1 MAKNTEEMDFDIVVV
16 GCGVAGTAAALA
28 AAEQAKDLGRPL
40 RVVVLERS
48 GYETRGGNSRDTA
61 AYLRMEDETKV
72 AENFVEEMMEFSG
85 GRSDESYI
93 RTLSEKAGETISWIK
108 ERGVEFDY
116 LPTLFLTANRPRL
129 LPVGG
134 GRAIL
139 DQLSK
144 HAERLDVQI
153 AYHSTAWRLGIGE
166 DGSVSEIWIRG
177 EDGRSTKVTT
187 RAIILANGGFQ
198 GNAEMLT
205 RYLGK
210 EAYKLPTIAPGGM
223 FNKGEGIHMAFNIG
237 AKSSGQLDS
246 FHAEPSDPR
255 SNRGDAAVMTYP
267 YGILVDQSG
276 NRFVDEGI
284 STIDE
289 QYEAVA
295 RRIFDLPEHVAY
307 MISDQRMFDIEDY
320 ENAIQTEKPPI
331 EADTIEELAEKI
343 NIPPEQ
349 LKKTVEDYNTAV
361 QPGEFDPKNLDG
373 KCTKGLSPEKSNWAV
388 PIDKGPYICY
398 PIQCSNVFTYGGVA
412 TDNRSRVLSQDDY
425 PIPGLYA
432 AGEITGL
439 YHGKYPGGTSVLRGV
454 VFGRI
459 AGEEAAKYIVSE
471 PETVR

>member
-1 MAKNTEEMDFDIVVV
+1 MPNNKEELDFDIVIV

-28 AAEQAKDLGRPL
+28 AAEAAEELDRPL
-40 RVVVLERS
+40 RIVMLERS
-48 GYETRGGNSRDTA
+48 SYETRGGNSRETA
-61 AYLRMEDETKV
+61 AYLRMVDETKV
-72 AENFVEEMMEFSG
+72 AENFVEEMMAFSG
-85 GRSDESYI
+85 GRSDEKYI
-93 RTLSEKAGETISWIK
+93 RKLSEKAGETIAWVK
-108 ERGVEFDY
+108 ANGVEFDY

-139 DQLSK
+139 DQLAK
-144 HAERLDVQI
+144 NAEKLNVQI
-153 AYHSTAWRLGIGE
+153 AYNSTAWRLGLGE
-166 DGSVSEIWIRG
+166 DGKISEIWIRG
-177 EDGRSTKVTT
+177 EDGTSTKVTT
-187 RAIILANGGFQ
+187 KSVILANGGFQ
-198 GNAEMLT
+198 GNPEMLT

-223 FNKGEGIHMAFNIG
+223 ANKGEGIQMAFEIG

-255 SNRGDAAVMTYP
+255 SDRGDAAVMTYP

-307 MISDQRMFDIEDY
+307 MISDQKMFSIEDY
-320 ENAIQTEKPPI
+320 ENAIQTEKAPI
-331 EADTIEELAEKI
+331 QADTIEELAEKI
-343 NIPPEQ
+343 NIPVEQ
-349 LKKTVEDYNTAV
+349 LRRTVEEYNAAV
-361 QPGEFDPKNLDG
+361 QPGEFDPKNEDG
-373 KCTKGLSPEKSNWAV
+373 KHTKGISPEKSNWAIA
-388 PIDKGPYICY
+388 IDEAPFICY

-425 PIPGLYA
+425 AIPGLYA

-439 YHGKYPGGTSVLRGV
+439 YHGKYPGGTSVLRGL

-459 AGEEAAKYIVSE
+459 AGNEAANHAIKGTEV
-471 PETVR
+471 VL